1 MDQSKNVLGKGM
13 DGYYQVW
20 PSNFNTHCCIHELT
34 QGYIVNQ
41 NWQYW
46 ATKIDNT
53 QPILYVENMKIIQKN
68 HKNHIILHQMQLAN
82 HIIRELK

>member
-20 PSNFNTHCCIHELT
+20 PSNSNTHCIHELT

-41 NWQYW
+41 NWQYQT
-46 ATKIDNT
+46 TKIDNT
-53 QPILYVENMKIIQKN
+53 QPII
-68 HKNHIILHQMQLAN
+68 
-82 HIIRELK
+82 